1 MPDTR
6 ERFSRLILTRTLCGE
21 FVGLGPEGGTEK
33 KELAE
38 GRTAHAQY
46 RWQSRALNRPPGSRV
61 HTKHRPPGPPA
72 CPGPLARL
80 QARRRQEKA
89 QAGEEPP
96 RVTPKD
102 LLSQDAGPNLSAKL
116 Y

>member
-1 MPDTR
+1 MPGTR

-46 RWQSRALNRPPGSRV
+46 RWQSQALNRPPGSRV

-72 CPGPLARL
+72 CPASLPGPPGKAAG
-80 QARRRQEKA
+80 QAAAGKGTGRRRA
-89 QAGEEPP
+89 PAGDTQGLT
-96 RVTPKD
+96 VTGRRP
-102 LLSQDAGPNLSAKL
+102 
-116 Y
+116 